1 MLNIVNAYG
10 CVLDIIR
17 KKSRI
22 NKSQLII
29 TQNPYYPNQR
39 FFMQTK
45 NDMNKTWVNFKL

>member
-17 KKSRI
+17 VKSRI

-29 TQNPYYPNQR
+29 TPKPYYPNQR

-45 NDMNKTWVNFKL
+45 NDMNKKWVNFNV